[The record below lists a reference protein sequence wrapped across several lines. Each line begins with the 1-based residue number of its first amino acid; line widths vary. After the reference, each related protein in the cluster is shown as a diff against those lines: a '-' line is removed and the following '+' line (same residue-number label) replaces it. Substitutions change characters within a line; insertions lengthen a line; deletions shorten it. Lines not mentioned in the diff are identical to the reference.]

1 MSRCDRRLRTAP
13 RIWAASKRARSFVES
28 LVGSGVVV
36 VVVGGRVVVVD
47 VVVVVVD
54 EVVVVLDGLVVVVV
68 DGGATQVG
76 WPVGSGGTPSSMA
89 HVTTRS
95 PPGV

>member
-1 MSRCDRRLRTAP
+1 VRTAP
-13 RIWAASKRARSFVES
+13 RIWAASNRARSLVES

-36 VVVGGRVVVVD
+36 VVVGGRVVLVVVVD
-47 VVVVVVD
+47 VVVVD
-54 EVVVVLDGLVVVVV
+54 DVVVVLDGLVVVVV
-68 DGGATQVG
+68 DGGAVQVG

-89 HVTTRS
+89 HVMTRL